1 MSRALS
7 LSLCL
12 VPWPPPRFLWA
23 CHALRCMLQTRPAVH
38 VADTSIL
45 CVPSST
51 QPRVGTCLSWC
62 SECMIPLRD
71 LSSHTPPRPITSCP
85 CHCNAFASAPPT
97 VKSEIVFLP
106 KWRQWVLV
114 VVVGMRMGLMLCCAI
129 LTCKCAHD
137 MRVCPCH
144 SRVPLSLIYL
154 GVTWDMTWDMTS
166 LGMAGVGTC
175 HVCVIGMS

>member
-1 MSRALS
+1 
-7 LSLCL
+7 
-12 VPWPPPRFLWA
+12 
-23 CHALRCMLQTRPAVH
+23 
-38 VADTSIL
+38 
-45 CVPSST
+45 
-51 QPRVGTCLSWC
+51 
-62 SECMIPLRD
+62 
-71 LSSHTPPRPITSCP
+71 
-85 CHCNAFASAPPT
+85 
-97 VKSEIVFLP
+97 
-106 KWRQWVLV
+106 LV

-175 HVCVIGMS
+175 HVCVIGMSYPQV